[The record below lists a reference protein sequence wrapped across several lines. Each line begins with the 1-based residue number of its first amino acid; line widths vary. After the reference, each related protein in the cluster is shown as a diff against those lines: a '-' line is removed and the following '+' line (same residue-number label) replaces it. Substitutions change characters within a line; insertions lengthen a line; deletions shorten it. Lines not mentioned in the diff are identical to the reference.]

1 MEVLIVMVLIFVS
14 TGIVFKSI
22 KSFYLG
28 TYSTIISTVI
38 AAVTSIFMFFSG
50 IILFYPTEYS
60 RGSTASEVDLSI
72 MNIAILFIVV
82 GSVYYFFKYRPSKN
96 Q

>member
-1 MEVLIVMVLIFVS
+1 MEVIIVMILIFAG

-28 TYSTIISTVI
+28 TYSTIVSTVI
-38 AAVTSIFMFFSG
+38 AAVTSIMMFFSG
-50 IILFYPTEYS
+50 VILFYPTNYS
-60 RGSTASEVDLSI
+60 RGTNNSEVDLTV
-72 MNIAILFIVV
+72 MNVAILIILV
-82 GSVYYFFKYRPSKN
+82 GAIYYIFKYRPSKK

>member
-1 MEVLIVMVLIFVS
+1 MEVLIVMILIFVS
-14 TGIVFKSI
+14 TGIVYKSI

-38 AAVTSIFMFFSG
+38 AAITSILMFFSG

-60 RGSTASEVDLSI
+60 RGTTASEVDLTI
-72 MNIAILFIVV
+72 MNVAILVLVV
-82 GSVYYFFKYRPSKN
+82 GVVYYFFKYRPSKN